1 MRSFCILY
9 TVTVHLQCT
18 KHTFIGLYTVHAAA
32 PTVTVNFIQNA
43 KGNFQRLVSRQ
54 RISVLKHV
62 VNKTIAI
69 KDVRSRN
76 IVIDGIKEPDDE
88 QLKSPQSSRRDQQE
102 TCISNGNAIT

>member
-1 MRSFCILY
+1 MQRVY
-9 TVTVHLQCT
+9 AT
-18 KHTFIGLYTVHAAA
+18 KD
-32 PTVTVNFIQNA
+32 
-43 KGNFQRLVSRQ
+43 NFQRLVSRQ

-69 KDVRSRN
+69 KDVKSRN

-88 QLKSPQSSRRDQQE
+88 QLTIPQSSRRDQQE